1 MYYEGALGFG
11 PPRPATGVGGPGA
24 FLTVAGSFL
33 LATCNAEFIGGG
45 GMANRYQNCAVLPL
59 GTTPRRPR
67 LAPELGP
74 FLCWLSISKRA
85 TVSRWESHIQSARG
99 SILRCDYNRGG
110 FQPPAYLAG
119 WAFAFSVVL
128 MTLML
133 IAHGVHF

>member
-59 GTTPRRPR
+59 GTTPRRPQLSPQGWGR
-67 LAPELGP
+67 FFWASSGP
-74 FLCWLSISKRA
+74 
-85 TVSRWESHIQSARG
+85 TGVARH
-99 SILRCDYNRGG
+99 GG
-110 FQPPAYLAG
+110 AWPLNSEFNGHWRVA
-119 WAFAFSVVL
+119 
-128 MTLML
+128 
-133 IAHGVHF
+133 

>member
-11 PPRPATGVGGPGA
+11 PPRPAAGVGGPGA

-45 GMANRYQNCAVLPL
+45 GMANRYQNCAV
-59 GTTPRRPR
+59 
-67 LAPELGP
+67 
-74 FLCWLSISKRA
+74 LCWLSISKRA

>member
-33 LATCNAEFIGGG
+33 LATCNVESIGGG
-45 GMANRYQNCAVLPL
+45 GMANRYQNCDVLPL
-59 GTTPRRPR
+59 GTTPRRPQ

-99 SILRCDYNRGG
+99 RFCV
-110 FQPPAYLAG
+110 ATTTVA
-119 WAFAFSVVL
+119 AFSRL
-128 MTLML
+128 PT
-133 IAHGVHF
+133 